1 MKSIRVVAGKKTFC
15 RRGHQRTAAFTG
27 RCYRK
32 DAGSIVHTLYERITT
47 GRMDDPT
54 PLPFT
59 PGQCAVGIVKV
70 ASGDLKVG
78 QRIYFDVY
86 VESNSENNSTAL
98 AMQC

>member
-54 PLPFT
+54 PSVHPR
-59 PGQCAVGIVKV
+59 AVRCRHRKG
-70 ASGDLKVG
+70 GLWRPEGWPTDLL
-78 QRIYFDVY
+78 RCLCR
-86 VESNSENNSTAL
+86 VE
-98 AMQC
+98 